1 MAFQVAKAKKALR
14 QAISTV
20 NVGEH
25 EEIKKAAARACVS
38 FGLKQRAQAFELVPV
53 SFCQI
58 GEEPALK
65 AAVSASLLRTK
76 RLRNVF
82 EKKDL
87 PSFFTIG
94 LADHNPTLQ
103 LNIHRWFSQAS
114 PDLQFSL
121 AMSAQ
126 GGSHGSSISP
136 MASSST
142 DSATTQLPSASL
154 DPSLSDL
161 QPVQSVL
168 QLLPLY
174 VKVAIEREL
183 GLAGNSL
190 HVRYVHISADIRVVL
205 LLRVSAL

>member
-1 MAFQVAKAKKALR
+1 
-14 QAISTV
+14 
-20 NVGEH
+20 
-25 EEIKKAAARACVS
+25 
-38 FGLKQRAQAFELVPV
+38 
-53 SFCQI
+53 
-58 GEEPALK
+58 
-65 AAVSASLLRTK
+65 
-76 RLRNVF
+76 
-82 EKKDL
+82 
-87 PSFFTIG
+87 
-94 LADHNPTLQ
+94 
-103 LNIHRWFSQAS
+103 
-114 PDLQFSL
+114 
-121 AMSAQ
+121 
-126 GGSHGSSISP
+126 

-161 QPVQSVL
+161 QPVQSML